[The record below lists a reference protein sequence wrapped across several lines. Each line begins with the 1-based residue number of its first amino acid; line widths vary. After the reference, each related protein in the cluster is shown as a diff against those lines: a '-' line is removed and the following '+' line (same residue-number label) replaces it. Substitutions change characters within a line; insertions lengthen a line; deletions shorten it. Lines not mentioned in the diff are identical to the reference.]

1 MIAALPKPC
10 LGWDTQL
17 LRWQEPAPT
26 PPPSAP
32 LSAYQWPS
40 FVSTL
45 MQDLLALLT
54 DSGFLSILRYDAA
67 LCRWVPESCLRV
79 LCLEFGL
86 AALLSLSHLGK

>member
-1 MIAALPKPC
+1 
-10 LGWDTQL
+10 
-17 LRWQEPAPT
+17 
-26 PPPSAP
+26 
-32 LSAYQWPS
+32 
-40 FVSTL
+40 